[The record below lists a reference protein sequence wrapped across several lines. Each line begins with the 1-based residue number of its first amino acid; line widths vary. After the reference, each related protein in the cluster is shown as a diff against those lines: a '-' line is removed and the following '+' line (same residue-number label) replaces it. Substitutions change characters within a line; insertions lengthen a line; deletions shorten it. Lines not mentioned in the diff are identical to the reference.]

1 MKDEVIL
8 TILMIVLKY
17 NYINIKIIKNKI
29 NFKLYLKI

>member
-8 TILMIVLKY
+8 TILMIVLKD

-29 NFKLYLKI
+29 NFKIYLKI

>member
-8 TILMIVLKY
+8 TILMIVLKD
-17 NYINIKIIKNKI
+17 NYINIKIIKNKT

>member
-8 TILMIVLKY
+8 TILMIVLKD

>member
-8 TILMIVLKY
+8 TILIIVLKD

>member
-17 NYINIKIIKNKI
+17 NYINIKIIKNKT

>member
-8 TILMIVLKY
+8 TILIIVLKD

-29 NFKLYLKI
+29 NFKIYLKI